1 MAITEKRL
9 KLKIRS
15 DMMAGIRQF
24 NLITTGDHIL
34 IGLSGGKDSLALLD
48 FLGDA
53 KNRAGSKFKI
63 SAAHIRMEKSITQPI
78 QNTLKKSHASRHS
91 FIYTYWEI

>member
-63 SAAHIRMEKSITQPI
+63 SAAHIRMENIDYATDTKY
-78 QNTLKKSHASRHS
+78 LEKSHASRHS